1 MSKRNRE
8 NFEPSLDSFLDIVTN
23 LVGILIILI
32 MVISISARDAV
43 VQAAADRLQEK
54 EADLSEPTP
63 TPVPISVPAPA
74 PAPVEIAQV
83 LPTVSEAELL
93 NQQMHIAQIEAQAKQ
108 VNQLLA
114 SRFEERNQLQLIL
127 SSTQNAIKEK
137 SKLLGDDEQKKFAS
151 QQAFIE
157 KSQKVDH
164 LYETLESLEEYEPE
178 TIQLKHYPTP
188 MAETV
193 FGNEEHFRLLNGRIT
208 YVPMN
213 RLVEMLKNDARRKV
227 NQLGSNSSITAT
239 VGPVGDFYCRYTLRR
254 SQYIVDT
261 SLGDAKRESIELD
274 NFVLVPVSDN
284 IGEPLEQA
292 MQSGSQFSAFL
303 TEFDPSRTTVT
314 VWTYPDSFKEFRQ
327 LKDILY
333 QKGFATAGR
342 PLPQDFPIGGS
353 PRGQRSS
360 SQ

>member
-1 MSKRNRE
+1 MSKKNRE

-32 MVISISARDAV
+32 MVISISTRNAV
-43 VQAAADRLQEK
+43 VQAAVDRLQEDK
-54 EADLSEPTP
+54 VDL
-63 TPVPISVPAPA
+63 PVPAPPPA
-74 PAPVEIAQV
+74 PAPVVVPAPIEPVQV
-83 LPTVSEAELL
+83 PKISEAELL
-93 NQQMHIAQIEAQAKQ
+93 NQKMHLDQIESQAQQ
-108 VNQLLA
+108 VNNVLA
-114 SRFEERNQLQLIL
+114 SRFEERNQLQLML
-127 SSTQNAIKEK
+127 SATQNAIKAK
-137 SKLLGDDEQKKFAS
+137 SEQLGDDKQKKFAN
-151 QQAFIE
+151 QQVIIE
-157 KSQKVDH
+157 KTQQLDS

-178 TIQLKHYPTP
+178 AIQLKHYPTP

-193 FGNEEHFRLLNGRIT
+193 FGNEEHFRLLNGRIA

-227 NQLGSNSSITAT
+227 NQLGNSSSVTAT

-254 SQYIVDT
+254 SQYTVDT
-261 SLGDAKRESIELD
+261 SMGDARRESIELD
-274 NFVLVPVSDN
+274 NFVLVPASDD